1 MSASSI
7 SEATSGTE
15 LPAVAAPDEE
25 APAVPPAVLSRRLT
39 LQIYT
44 DLEEKSEK
52 TAWLR
57 PRLLLGAVSFTLCVF
72 GGLLQNDPA
81 IFVGA
86 DFVTMQNP
94 SFAFSKDTLLN
105 IFGEIVA
112 VPSAA
117 VFSTVLL
124 LTLLEVYAEKLGFP
138 LLNSDARNI
147 ADGRAFVKMLK
158 KSSEVFWDTR
168 DDAWG
173 EYLKRERGPLKQ
185 LARLNVP
192 RLQSQQW
199 YGGINQLDRFHFTI
213 VRGEGWQR

>member
-1 MSASSI
+1 MASSRSSLEL

-147 ADGRAFVKMLK
+147 ADGRAVTLGAILTVH
-158 KSSEVFWDTR
+158 SLWIIIL
-168 DDAWG
+168 G
-173 EYLKRERGPLKQ
+173 G
-185 LARLNVP
+185 ARFGDEAPGSRVVRSPPPPDIPHPAPSAAPNPAIP
-192 RLQSQQW
+192 RRWARSC
-199 YGGINQLDRFHFTI
+199 
-213 VRGEGWQR
+213 

>member
-1 MSASSI
+1 MPIALVTGGAKGI
-7 SEATSGTE
+7 G
-15 LPAVAAPDEE
+15 
-25 APAVPPAVLSRRLT
+25 AVLSRRLT

-124 LTLLEVYAEKLGFP
+124 LTGPPGCGKTALVHALATELSCSVREWVVPLSGGSQPYDPSPEWRPDHRRRLRVDGDLG
-138 LLNSDARNI
+138 DH
-147 ADGRAFVKMLK
+147 GRYNA
-158 KSSEVFWDTR
+158 
-168 DDAWG
+168 
-173 EYLKRERGPLKQ
+173 
-185 LARLNVP
+185 
-192 RLQSQQW
+192 
-199 YGGINQLDRFHFTI
+199 
-213 VRGEGWQR
+213 

>member
-1 MSASSI
+1 M
-7 SEATSGTE
+7 
-15 LPAVAAPDEE
+15 
-25 APAVPPAVLSRRLT
+25 PPAVLSRRLT

-147 ADGRAFVKMLK
+147 ADGRAVTLGAILTAHALWIIILGGARFGDEAPGSRVVRPRSAL
-158 KSSEVFWDTR
+158 S
-168 DDAWG
+168 
-173 EYLKRERGPLKQ
+173 GPPTPPPPNP
-185 LARLNVP
+185 ATP
-192 RLQSQQW
+192 RRWAQSC
-199 YGGINQLDRFHFTI
+199 
-213 VRGEGWQR
+213 